1 MFLQH
6 VSLVGISLISTSQVF
21 TLEKSTK
28 FLRLK
33 CSSGS
38 NGSPYVNYSKV
49 SIDHWHW
56 FAMIINPQYL
66 RDYLIGFQL
75 VAEVKARLE
84 KENPE
89 LPLGLKGRDDEE
101 MISWFLKDR
110 KYSVDDALTKLRKS
124 IVWLYPIEIQSND
137 IHSIRE
143 LFQSFSIF
151 LLPEMA

>member
-1 MFLQH
+1 M
-6 VSLVGISLISTSQVF
+6 
-21 TLEKSTK
+21 
-28 FLRLK
+28 
-33 CSSGS
+33 
-38 NGSPYVNYSKV
+38 
-49 SIDHWHW
+49 
-56 FAMIINPQYL
+56 

-124 IVWLYPIEIQSND
+124 IV
-137 IHSIRE
+137 
-143 LFQSFSIF
+143 
-151 LLPEMA
+151 

>member
-1 MFLQH
+1 
-6 VSLVGISLISTSQVF
+6 
-21 TLEKSTK
+21 
-28 FLRLK
+28 
-33 CSSGS
+33 
-38 NGSPYVNYSKV
+38 
-49 SIDHWHW
+49 
-56 FAMIINPQYL
+56 MIINPQYL

-124 IVWLYPIEIQSND
+124 IV
-137 IHSIRE
+137 
-143 LFQSFSIF
+143 
-151 LLPEMA
+151 